1 MKMTV
6 EEAIVASTLNSAGAL
21 GISRIT
27 GSIEVG
33 KRADIS
39 VFDVSDYK
47 MIPYFFGENHIK
59 AVFVRGK
66 IKFLRGM

>member
-1 MKMTV
+1 
-6 EEAIVASTLNSAGAL
+6 
-21 GISRIT
+21 
-27 GSIEVG
+27 VG